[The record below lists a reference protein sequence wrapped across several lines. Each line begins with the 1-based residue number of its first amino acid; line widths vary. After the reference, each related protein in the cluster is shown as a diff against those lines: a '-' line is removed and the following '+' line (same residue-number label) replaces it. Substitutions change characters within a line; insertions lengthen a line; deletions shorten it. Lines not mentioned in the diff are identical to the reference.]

1 MPRVELAGPPGGPPI
16 LFLHGAVMSRAQ
28 WRPQLVALAAA
39 GYRCIAIDLPGHGEM
54 ADRAFRLEEAADVV
68 VEAIDGFGGGR
79 AILVGLSLGGYV
91 AMTVAAR
98 SPERVRGLVLAGAT
112 REPVGA
118 IRAGFAAVAWTLRLA
133 PETVLRSAMTA
144 LYRRRYGR
152 EVAADI
158 LANGYF
164 ARGGSLAIR
173 ELGGGGFRDR
183 LRSYGGPILVI
194 NGDLDLVFR
203 LGERGFI
210 AGLPQVSTE
219 RLRRAAHLSN
229 VDRPEAFS
237 AAVRAFA
244 ERLEP

>member
-1 MPRVELAGPPGGPPI
+1 MPPVELAGPAEGPPI

-28 WRPQLVALAAA
+28 WRPQLVALAEA

-54 ADRAFRLEEAADVV
+54 ADRRFTLEDAADVV
-68 VEAIDGFGGGR
+68 VESIDRFGGGR

-91 AMTVAAR
+91 AMTAAAR

-112 REPVGA
+112 REPAGP
-118 IRAGFAAVAWTLRLA
+118 IRAGFAAFAWTLQLA
-133 PETVLRSAMTA
+133 PEALLRGAMTV

-152 EVAADI
+152 QVAADI

-164 ARGGSLAIR
+164 ARGGAVAIR
-173 ELGGGGFRDR
+173 ELRGGGFRER
-183 LRSYGGPILVI
+183 LRAYGGPILVI

-203 LGERGFI
+203 FGERGFI
-210 AGLPQVSTE
+210 EGLPRVSTE

-229 VDRPEAFS
+229 VDRPAAFS
-237 AAVRAFA
+237 AAIRSFA